1 MSRTRITALLAT
13 IGIGASAAF
22 APSVNAQTLG
32 AAASSGA
39 PHTIVVSLIE
49 RPGASIPY
57 AFEPATFTAHRGDT
71 LRFVQAAAVMHDV
84 HFKTTPKGSHLGGAA
99 TSQYL
104 TAKGQTYVIVVD
116 SRFADGKY
124 EIVCD
129 PHELTGM
136 HAFLT
141 VGPASVASGER

>member
-1 MSRTRITALLAT
+1 MRTRFTMSLTLAGALAL
-13 IGIGASAAF
+13 SAVAG
-22 APSVNAQTLG
+22 AQTTA
-32 AAASSGA
+32 AAASGKT
-39 PHTIVVSLIE
+39 PHTIVINLIE
-49 RPGASIPY
+49 RGGAMPY
-57 AFEPATFTAHRGDT
+57 AFEPASFIAHHGDT
-71 LRFVQAAAVMHDV
+71 LRFVQAASVMHDV

-104 TAKGQTYVIVVD
+104 TVKGQTYVIVID

-141 VGPASVASGER
+141 VEPATSLAGGGER